1 MQVRI
6 AGLVPESFVDGSGI
20 RFAIFMQGCLRRC
33 EGCHNPNTHK
43 LTDGNVIDTEEL
55 LRRIETRRKILSG
68 ITLTGGE
75 PLLQF
80 DAALELARGAKSL
93 GLNVWLYTGYRYEE
107 LTPAADAL
115 LNHVDVLVD
124 GEFILAK
131 RDLELPFRG
140 SSNRGGKQE
149 SVTRQSD
156 SFRYKRL
163 GQSMADGSRR
173 GTCNETFRRIEKGN
187 R

>member
-6 AGLVPESFVDGSGI
+6 AGVVPESFVDGSGI

-43 LTDGNVIDTEEL
+43 LTDGNVIETEEL
-55 LRRIETRRKILSG
+55 LNRIESRRKILSG

-80 DAALELARGAKSL
+80 DAALDLASGAKSL

-140 SSNRGGKQE
+140 SSNQRLIDLNA
-149 SVTRQSD
+149 TR
-156 SFRYKRL
+156 RL
-163 GQSMADGSRR
+163 NKLTLKSS
-173 GTCNETFRRIEKGN
+173 EEIFHKS
-187 R
+187 

>member
-33 EGCHNPNTHK
+33 EGCHNPHTHK
-43 LTDGNVIDTEEL
+43 LTDGNIIDTEDVI
-55 LRRIETRRKILSG
+55 RRIESRRDFLSG

-107 LTPAADAL
+107 LTPAVDAL

-131 RDLELPFRG
+131 RDLDLPFRG
-140 SSNRGGKQE
+140 SSNQRLIDLNA
-149 SVTRQSD
+149 TR
-156 SFRYKRL
+156 RL
-163 GQSMADGSRR
+163 NKLTLKEDL
-173 GTCNETFRRIEKGN
+173 
-187 R
+187 

>member
-43 LTDGNVIDTEEL
+43 LTDGTLADTNEL
-55 LRRIETRRKILSG
+55 LRRVESRRKILSG

-80 DAALELARGAKSL
+80 DAALDLASGAKSL

-140 SSNRGGKQE
+140 SSNQRLIDLNA
-149 SVTRQSD
+149 TR
-156 SFRYKRL
+156 RL
-163 GQSMADGSRR
+163 NKLTLKSS
-173 GTCNETFRRIEKGN
+173 EEIFHKS
-187 R
+187 

>member
-43 LTDGNVIDTEEL
+43 LTDGNVIETEEL
-55 LRRIETRRKILSG
+55 LNRIESRRKILSG

-80 DAALELARGAKSL
+80 DAALDLASGAKSL

-140 SSNRGGKQE
+140 SSNQRLIDLNA
-149 SVTRQSD
+149 TR
-156 SFRYKRL
+156 RL
-163 GQSMADGSRR
+163 NKLTLKSS
-173 GTCNETFRRIEKGN
+173 EEIFHKS
-187 R
+187 

>member
-43 LTDGNVIDTEEL
+43 LTDGNVIETEEL
-55 LRRIETRRKILSG
+55 LNRIESRRKILSG

-80 DAALELARGAKSL
+80 DAALDLARGAKSL

-140 SSNRGGKQE
+140 SSNQRLIDLNA
-149 SVTRQSD
+149 TR
-156 SFRYKRL
+156 RL
-163 GQSMADGSRR
+163 NKLTLKSS
-173 GTCNETFRRIEKGN
+173 EEIFHKS
-187 R
+187 

>member
-1 MQVRI
+1 MKVRI
-6 AGLVPESFVDGSGI
+6 AGVEPESFVDGSGI

-43 LTDGNVIDTEEL
+43 LTDGYVLDTEEL
-55 LRRIETRRKILSG
+55 IQRIESRRKILSG

-80 DAALELARGAKSL
+80 DAALELARGAKEL

-124 GEFILAK
+124 GEFVLGL
-131 RDLELPFRG
+131 RDLELSFRG
-140 SSNRGGKQE
+140 SSNQRLIDLNA
-149 SVTRQSD
+149 TR
-156 SFRYKRL
+156 RL
-163 GQSMADGSRR
+163 NKLTLKGSEEIF
-173 GTCNETFRRIEKGN
+173 TEP
-187 R
+187 